1 MFSELAH
8 AKYQNNLLLMSE
20 ILEKIDFV
28 LSDGLNIV
36 WNMVGKQNRKNNK
49 KIRINK
55 QKDISGYSR
64 ELQKTVNEKTTL
76 LKLIVQKM
84 ESLITTIKN
93 KIGGF
98 NEKLHKANKINKIE
112 IESIKNVLGKFLIR
126 KTKDLNELIY

>member
-1 MFSELAH
+1 
-8 AKYQNNLLLMSE
+8 
-20 ILEKIDFV
+20 
-28 LSDGLNIV
+28 
-36 WNMVGKQNRKNNK
+36 MVCKQNRKNNK

-64 ELQKTVNEKTTL
+64 ELQKTVNEKTAL

>member
-1 MFSELAH
+1 
-8 AKYQNNLLLMSE
+8 MSE